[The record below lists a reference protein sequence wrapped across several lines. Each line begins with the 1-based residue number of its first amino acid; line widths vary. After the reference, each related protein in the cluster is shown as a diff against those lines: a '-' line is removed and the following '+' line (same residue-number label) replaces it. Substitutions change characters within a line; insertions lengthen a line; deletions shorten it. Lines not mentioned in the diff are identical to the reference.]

1 MAAEHRAA
9 YLNDH
14 LAGAVAALELLE
26 DLESTYAGTTKTVE
40 FAGFRGDIEA
50 DRNELKA
57 LMDRLQ
63 VTESGTRKA
72 TAWLSSKFAEIKL
85 RLDDRITGPLR
96 LLESVEAVALGIEG
110 KLALWRG
117 LSAAAETTP
126 ELRAVDYERLL
137 QRASEQRRRIE
148 AIRLEAAKSVLA

>member
-1 MAAEHRAA
+1 
-9 YLNDH
+9 
-14 LAGAVAALELLE
+14 
-26 DLESTYAGTTKTVE
+26 
-40 FAGFRGDIEA
+40 
-50 DRNELKA
+50 
-57 LMDRLQ
+57 
-63 VTESGTRKA
+63 
-72 TAWLSSKFAEIKL
+72 
-85 RLDDRITGPLR
+85 LDDRTTGALR